1 MSEGRSV
8 YKRKNSKFLLI
19 LQKLARI
26 GRYLR
31 FYLYLCGKN
40 IKVGIMIELPP
51 KIDRKTLVNA
61 LMKGCDVEIAP
72 LVDKVNADY
81 EYWDKVKYKTLPEG
95 YTPQMLW
102 AHVKALR
109 LRGMMTVWEKYGIN
123 LCITSQMQRM
133 CHDFDMKFGVFWEDG
148 NDAQSPEKR
157 YYLSSS
163 LMEEAIYS
171 SKMEGA
177 STTRVVAK
185 EMLRKKKSPQN
196 KAQQMIA
203 NNYATI
209 QYIVDHKD
217 DPLSEERLL
226 YIHRLMTEKTLD
238 NPEYSGRFRT
248 NDNVVVADMI
258 EGDVVYT
265 PPTFKEIPEF
275 VETLCDFFNNDN
287 QSTFIHPIIKGIIV
301 HFMLA
306 YMHPFVDGNGRTAR
320 ALFYWYMLKENYKL
334 TEYMSISRVI
344 SKSKASYEK
353 AFRYTENDGNDM
365 GYFVAYNLRALEIS
379 FQQLRDYILR
389 KQKEKKAAS
398 TFMIAGNINQ
408 RQAIILQRLTD
419 ESETVFTVRD
429 AQELFSVSS
438 MTARKDLSDLVQQGY
453 LEEIAINKV
462 TRGYILAPL
471 KSPHNA

>member
-1 MSEGRSV
+1 
-8 YKRKNSKFLLI
+8 
-19 LQKLARI
+19 
-26 GRYLR
+26 
-31 FYLYLCGKN
+31 
-40 IKVGIMIELPP
+40 MIERPP
-51 KIDRKTLVNA
+51 KVDDRDLMGALFEKHSPEIENLIDK
-61 LMKGCDVEIAP
+61 I
-72 LVDKVNADY
+72 NADY
-81 EYWDKVKYKTLPEG
+81 LYWDKVKYKPLPEG

-102 AHVKALR
+102 TYVKASR
-109 LRGMMTVWEKYGIN
+109 VRRVITVWDKYDII

-133 CHDFDMKFGVFWEDG
+133 CHDFDMKFGSFWEAD
-148 NDAQSPEKR
+148 NEPQSPEKK

-209 QYIVDHKD
+209 QYIVEHKD
-217 DPLSEERLL
+217 EPLTEEGLL
-226 YIHRLMTEKTLD
+226 YIHKLMTEKTLD
-238 NPEYSGRFRT
+238 NPDDAGRFRT
-248 NDNVVVADMI
+248 NDNVVVADMV

-265 PPTFKEIPEF
+265 PPTFEDIPEF
-275 VETLCDFFNNDN
+275 VADLCDFFNNDN
-287 QSTFIHPIIKGIIV
+287 PRTFIHPIIKGIII

-344 SKSKASYEK
+344 AKSKTSYEK
-353 AFRYTENDGNDM
+353 SFRYTENDDNDM

-379 FQQLRDYILR
+379 FQQLRDYIQR
-389 KQKEKKAAS
+389 KQREKKAANA
-398 TFMIAGNINQ
+398 FMLAGNINQ
-408 RQAIILQRLTD
+408 RQALVLQRLTEEPD
-419 ESETVFTVRD
+419 TIFTVKD
-429 AQELFSVSS
+429 VQELFSVSS
-438 MTARKDLSDLVQQGY
+438 MTARKDLADLVQQGY
-453 LEEIAINKV
+453 LTEIAINKV
-462 TRGYILAPL
+462 TRGYI
-471 KSPHNA
+471 KKQKE